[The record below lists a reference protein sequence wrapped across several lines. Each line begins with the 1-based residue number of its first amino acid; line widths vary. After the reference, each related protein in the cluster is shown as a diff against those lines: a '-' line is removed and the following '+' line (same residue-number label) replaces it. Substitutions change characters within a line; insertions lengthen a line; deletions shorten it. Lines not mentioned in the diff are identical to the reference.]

1 MESKQDNIELVNID
15 INEFE
20 KTIYSF
26 YLEVFPKDERKPIE
40 LIRSSY
46 NKGYTRIIKIV
57 SNEILVGF
65 MTLNSIKK
73 NGYAVLDYLAIL
85 PQYRNMGF
93 GSNAIKLLIKNESE
107 NAGIF
112 VEIEKVGLGKDE
124 SENKLRKRRQKFYEE
139 LGFKKLKFDLILAD
153 VVYAPYIYSNSI
165 IEEETIISEILNI
178 YESISGKERIKQI
191 CKIIKT

>member
-1 MESKQDNIELVNID
+1 MESMQNNIELVNID

-26 YLEVFPKDERKPIE
+26 YLEAFPKDERKPIE

-46 NKGYTRIIKIV
+46 NKGYTKIIKIV
-57 SNEILVGF
+57 NNNIFVGF
-65 MTLNSIKK
+65 MILNRCKK
-73 NGYAVLDYLAIL
+73 NGYAILDYLAIL
-85 PQYRNMGF
+85 PQYRNMGI
-93 GSNAIKLLIKNESE
+93 GSSAIKLLIENESK

-124 SENKLRKRRQKFYEE
+124 NENKLRKKRQKFYEE

-153 VVYAPYIYSNSI
+153 VVYTPYICSNAI
-165 IEEETIISEILNI
+165 IEEDTIISEILYI